1 MASSLEKKQ
10 IDELLAKQQAI
21 AVRAQRRVDELE
33 QRNAHLLEQIT
44 SSIAA
49 PATAFGVAYARAY
62 FGDEASSIGGVP
74 IDAVVGLGLHAL
86 AACVGLSL
94 DKDSQSAATILHS
107 FANGALASWTASLGA
122 ELGAQKRLERP
133 APPPPP
139 NPGEEVTPVRTP
151 RPMTRAELYEAVAAT
166 RSMTQLSMP
175 EQPPVPLPR
184 PHAPPPAPFPSP
196 VQQKANPLPTAEPV
210 AAQALAPPA
219 PLPRPHAPPPA
230 PLSPPVQQMAN
241 PLPRAEPVAAQ
252 ARAPTPSPPSTTPPP
267 PSLNERATPVAPSA
281 KSEASPAPCT
291 PHTASGDSNPWV
303 LDPQAEMRAL
313 LQSYGAPSDP
323 KTVAYVLMHENS
335 IDAYRQVVGRVR
347 APAAA
352 RSIAQKPNRVTKPWE
367 LDPEAEMSRLLQS
380 RGAPSDP
387 RAVEYV
393 LTHENP
399 IEAFRVIVSGAQV
412 PTTKG
417 APAKVPTPAPV
428 PQSSTPPQTSLNAPP
443 TIKKKP
449 RRSLAAARTV
459 GITEAAVVPSP
470 QMPPKSN
477 PMELPKQLVQ
487 ESNHSVQLTQEELE
501 AAERWRLLRAA

>member
-10 IDELLAKQQAI
+10 IDELFAKQQAI

-33 QRNAHLLEQIT
+33 RQNVHFLEQIT

-49 PATAFGVAYARAY
+49 PASAFGLAYARAY

-86 AACVGLSL
+86 AACVGLSS

-107 FANGALASWTASLGA
+107 FANGALASWSASLGA

-139 NPGEEVTPVRTP
+139 DPGEKVTPVRTP
-151 RPMTRAELYEAVAAT
+151 RQMTRAELDEAVAAM
-166 RSMTQLSMP
+166 RSKAQPAMP
-175 EQPPVPLPR
+175 ERTPMPAAMPQFTPLPIQV
-184 PHAPPPAPFPSP
+184 S
-196 VQQKANPLPTAEPV
+196 QTANPLPTAEPV
-210 AAQALAPPA
+210 AAQSPAPNA

-230 PLSPPVQQMAN
+230 PLPPPVQQKAN
-241 PLPRAEPVAAQ
+241 PLPTAKPAAAQ
-252 ARAPTPSPPSTTPPP
+252 APAPAPAPSPQSTTSPPA
-267 PSLNERATPVAPSA
+267 SLNERASPVATSA
-281 KSEASPAPCT
+281 KSEPAPVT
-291 PHTASGDSNPWV
+291 PSTPQTPSCAAKPWAFDPEAEMRVLLQSHGAPSDPKTVAYVLMAENSIEAYRQIVGRAQPTVGAPPTTQKSNRPTTPLV
-303 LDPQAEMRAL
+303 LDPEAEMRRL

-323 KTVAYVLMHENS
+323 KTVAYVLMHE
-335 IDAYRQVVGRVR
+335 
-347 APAAA
+347 
-352 RSIAQKPNRVTKPWE
+352 T
-367 LDPEAEMSRLLQS
+367 
-380 RGAPSDP
+380 
-387 RAVEYV
+387 
-393 LTHENP
+393 P
-399 IEAFRVIVSGAQV
+399 IEAYRAIVREAQV
-412 PTTKG
+412 PT
-417 APAKVPTPAPV
+417 AKAAAAKAPTPAPE

-459 GITEAAVVPSP
+459 GITEAAVAPSP